1 MVNPNPMF
9 GVGFNRRSKIMF
21 RNYCVLRSPEPAPA
35 NGGGIN
41 SNQAIK
47 KDLTPLKG
55 KQKTSKAP
63 KVPAQR
69 DVRVPP
75 ELDIQ
80 VGMFNIKD
88 LKFTSGPVPASL
100 KDNAVRLLT
109 ELDKF
114 CTSLGVTREAVN
126 IISGY
131 RSSTYNE
138 KVGGATTSKHMTA
151 EAVDIAITGFSVKEL
166 FKQAYNLSSGGDL
179 AFRGIGLYDTWI
191 HVDVR
196 KVDDII
202 SWFDTSDKN
211 LLTASKNNKK
221 KFLFLLLG

>member
-1 MVNPNPMF
+1 
-9 GVGFNRRSKIMF
+9 MF
-21 RNYCVLRSPEPAPA
+21 RNYCVLRSPEPAPTS
-35 NGGGIN
+35 GGGIN
-41 SNQAIK
+41 SNQTVK
-47 KDLTPLKG
+47 KDLTKVRG
-55 KQKTSKAP
+55 KQKTGKAL

-69 DVRVPP
+69 DVRPPP

-80 VGMFNIKD
+80 VGMFNISD
-88 LKFTSGPVPASL
+88 LKFTSGPVPEAFKS
-100 KDNAVRLLT
+100 NAIRLLT

-114 CTSLGVTREAVN
+114 CTGLGVTRDAVN

-131 RSSTYNE
+131 RSATYNE

-151 EAVDIAITGFSVKEL
+151 EAVDIAITGFTVKEL
-166 FKQAYNLSSGGDL
+166 FKQAYNKSSAGELKFG
-179 AFRGIGLYDTWI
+179 GIGLYDTWI

-196 KVDDII
+196 QVSQII

-211 LLTASKNNKK
+211 LLAASKNNKK